1 MALVSTSTAVNGM
14 NSLRPVVVNKR
25 SPDFQRV
32 HYMLE
37 MALLHADVKIT
48 HIQIWDIGSPTQ
60 VDRFDDNLKRRRGQP
75 PLDSWIDMEGMDPVN
90 SEENI
95 FRQGKYT
102 RARLLRIKANNVSPI
117 WHN

>member
-1 MALVSTSTAVNGM
+1 MALVSTSAVDSSM
-14 NSLRPVVVNKR
+14 NSVRPVVVNKR

-48 HIQIWDIGSPTQ
+48 HIQVWDIGSPTQ
-60 VDRFDDNLKRRRGQP
+60 VDKFDDNLRRRRGQP
-75 PLDSWIDMEGMDPVN
+75 PLDSWVDMEGMDPVN

-95 FRQGKYT
+95 FRQGEWACASCPVYF
-102 RARLLRIKANNVSPI
+102 LPFSLS
-117 WHN
+117 